1 MSGSVRAVTSPGSRL
16 PSVRDCLAAGRTP
29 RRATAFHAAR
39 SGAGGSVESSSVIYS
54 PSPVIAAL
62 HCASSLRRPAGALI
76 ASASRARGSSTTDR
90 EAQARRSCQARGT
103 QRQRLTMEGD
113 PDQTARPWHRN
124 WQRVTSLERPRRSAA
139 PTSRSASAYHARLAF
154 LHPAIP
160 VEQKRLGPRRAA
172 SDPATRHRLRTAPS
186 SVVGTCR
193 AHVGA
198 TPLGSGRSLAARA
211 RRRNDPRP
219 RSPTGCRLPP

>member
-29 RRATAFHAAR
+29 GRATAFHAAR

-139 PTSRSASAYHARLAF
+139 PTSRSASAL
-154 LHPAIP
+154 PCS
-160 VEQKRLGPRRAA
+160 LGVPSSRDTRRAEA
-172 SDPATRHRLRTAPS
+172 ARPSTSRFRPSDPPPAED
-186 SVVGTCR
+186 R
-193 AHVGA
+193 AQQ
-198 TPLGSGRSLAARA
+198 
-211 RRRNDPRP
+211 RRRNLPCAC
-219 RSPTGCRLPP
+219 GCDSAG